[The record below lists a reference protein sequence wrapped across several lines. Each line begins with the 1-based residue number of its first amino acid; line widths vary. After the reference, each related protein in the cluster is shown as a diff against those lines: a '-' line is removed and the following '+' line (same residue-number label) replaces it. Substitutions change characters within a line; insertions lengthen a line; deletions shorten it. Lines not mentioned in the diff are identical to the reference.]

1 MGSKLVIK
9 LVRWYQ
15 CGISVRRP
23 CRVCRFE
30 PTCSNYMIQAVQR
43 FGLRGVWLGLWR
55 ILRCQPFS
63 RGGVDPVPLKWP
75 GPKRKEW

>member
-1 MGSKLVIK
+1 
-9 LVRWYQ
+9 
-15 CGISVRRP
+15 
-23 CRVCRFE
+23 
-30 PTCSNYMIQAVQR
+30 MIQAVQR

-75 GPKRKEW
+75 GPKRKELAQLGAKSYTETKFENTIDRFTAVATPR